1 MNRWFIYQKER
12 FPLFSYGLLVAAF
25 AYSGLS
31 LSLMLRGESAL
42 PDFKTFAVA
51 FTTTLL
57 LFWQLRVADEFKDFE
72 DDSKYQ
78 PDRPVH
84 RGLVS
89 LKELGWTAVIA
100 GLIQLV
106 LTVWLGPILV
116 LPLLATWAYFAL
128 MSREFFVSKWLRRH
142 PFTYLWSHMLILV
155 CTDVYITACD
165 WLVAGATP
173 PSGLLY
179 FLAASFFNGI
189 VIEVGRKMRA
199 PADEIHGVDTYT
211 NVWGIS
217 TAVHVWLGAVTVSA
231 ILILLTANQIG
242 VTVHVLLALIVLF
255 TFALLLS
262 LRFLMT
268 PLTARAK
275 SIQSFSNVWTLLM
288 YLAIGAIPA
297 LVRSI

>member
-1 MNRWFIYQKER
+1 
-12 FPLFSYGLLVAAF
+12 
-25 AYSGLS
+25 
-31 LSLMLRGESAL
+31 MLRGESAL
-42 PDFKTFAVA
+42 PDFKTIAVA

-72 DDSKYQ
+72 DDSRYQ
-78 PDRPVH
+78 PDRPVQ

-89 LKELGWTAVIA
+89 LKELGWTAVVA
-100 GLIQLV
+100 ALVQLV
-106 LTVWLGPILV
+106 LTVWLSPILV
-116 LPLLATWAYFAL
+116 LPLLATWVYFAL

-165 WLVAGATP
+165 WMVAGASP
-173 PSGLLY
+173 ERGLLF
-179 FLAASFFNGI
+179 FLVASFFNGI

-211 NVWGIS
+211 SLWGIPA
-217 TAVHVWLGAVTVSA
+217 AVHVWLGAVALSA
-231 ILILLTANQIG
+231 IFILLTANQIG
-242 VTVHVLLALIVLF
+242 MTIPVLVALIVLF
-255 TFALLLS
+255 TFALLMS

-268 PLTARAK
+268 PLAGRAK
-275 SIQSFSNVWTLLM
+275 TIQSFSNVWTLLM

-297 LVRSI
+297 LVRAM